1 MNEYERIALEPGVMG
16 GKPCIRGTRVTVET
30 IVGLVSSGYSTA
42 DILRSY
48 PYLVAEDLNEALTYA
63 AWWAAEDEFPIVAAR
78 GCSSYTKLAIGD

>member
-30 IVGLVSSGYSTA
+30 IVGLVSAGYSTT

-63 AWWAAEDEFPIVAAR
+63 AWWAAEDEFPIVTAR
-78 GCSSYTKLAIGD
+78 SCSPYTELGLGA

>member
-1 MNEYERIALEPGVMG
+1 MNEYEYIAFAPGVMG
-16 GKPCIRGTRVTVET
+16 GKPCILGTRVTFET
-30 IVGLVSSGYSTA
+30 IVGLVSAGYSTA

-78 GCSSYTKLAIGD
+78 ICSSYTELAIGD